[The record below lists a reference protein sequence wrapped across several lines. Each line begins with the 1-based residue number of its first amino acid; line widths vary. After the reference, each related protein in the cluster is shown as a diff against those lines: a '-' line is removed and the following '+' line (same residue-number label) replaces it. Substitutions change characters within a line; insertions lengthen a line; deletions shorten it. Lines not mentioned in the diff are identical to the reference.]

1 MADVKLPQWIISV
14 REICSTSLKGCLSVS
29 KSLSLAK
36 VSAIGGFNLL
46 WGLVISSVI
55 SAIGMILVAGILSE
69 AEFGVVSIALIG
81 PNIITYIRDLGIDQ
95 ATIKYSTQYRVDGE
109 TRKLKNVILTSTL
122 FEVILG
128 AAFTIF
134 SIVMSGVMA
143 TLLER
148 PTIVPL
154 IQIASFTILA
164 GALLKAAQSVFLGY
178 DKIELYSITLI
189 VQSIFKT
196 ALMVVLVYLQYGEY
210 GATIGNAVSFI
221 GAGLVGLAFLYFAV
235 IKGLRK
241 DETGKLEIVSTV
253 KMLLKFGVPLSIA
266 AMLVGVLSEYYR
278 FLVAIYTP
286 DTLMGNYQVA
296 LNFALLVS
304 IFATSIATILFPTF
318 SKVKGH
324 EDQKT
329 MSSMFQYSVK
339 YTSLLIVPVTVAIMA
354 LSQPGVQ
361 TLFQNKY
368 EYTPL
373 YLSLYASTFLYSA
386 IGNLSAGALI
396 NSQGQTQFNLKIT
409 VLTVVLGII
418 MSLILIPAFGVIGL
432 LAVHISVGMPGI
444 LISLW
449 WINKHY
455 HATIDWKSSTKILAS
470 SAMSGILTYYI
481 TSQLHFASWITLII
495 GLAIFLASYIVF
507 APLTGAITYTDI
519 KNLKEVITSLG
530 PLATLIRPLLRVLE
544 KFTRKPQQS

>member
-1 MADVKLPQWIISV
+1 M
-14 REICSTSLKGCLSVS
+14 S

-46 WGLVISSVI
+46 WGLVISSII

-109 TRKLKNVILTSTL
+109 TRKLKNVILTGTM

-128 AAFTIF
+128 AAFTIV
-134 SIVMSGVMA
+134 SIVLSGVMA

-178 DKIELYSITLI
+178 DKIELYSLTLI
-189 VQSIFKT
+189 IQSIFKT

-221 GAGLVGLAFLYFAV
+221 GAGLVGLAFLYIAV

-241 DETGKLEIVSTV
+241 EETRKLEIVSTA
-253 KMLLKFGVPLSIA
+253 KMLLKFGVPLSVA

-455 HATIDWKSSTKILAS
+455 HATIDWKSSTKILVS
-470 SAMSGILTYYI
+470 SAMSGTLTYYI
-481 TSQLHFASWITLII
+481 TSQLNFASWITLII
-495 GLAIFLASYIVF
+495 GLAIFLATYIVF
-507 APLTGAITYTDI
+507 APLTGAITYMDI
-519 KNLKEVITSLG
+519 KNLKEVIISLG
-530 PLATLIRPLLRVLE
+530 PLATLIRPLLRILE
-544 KFTRKPQQS
+544 KFTRKPQKS

>member
-1 MADVKLPQWIISV
+1 
-14 REICSTSLKGCLSVS
+14 VS

-46 WGLVISSVI
+46 WGLVISSII
-55 SAIGMILVAGILSE
+55 SAIGMILVAGMLSE
-69 AEFGVVSIALIG
+69 AAFGVVSIALIG

-95 ATIKYSTQYRVDGE
+95 ATIKYSTLYRVDGE
-109 TRKLKNVILTSTL
+109 TRKLKNVILTGTM

-128 AAFTIF
+128 AAFTTV
-134 SIVMSGVMA
+134 SIVLSGIMA

-154 IQIASFTILA
+154 MQIASLTILA

-178 DKIELYSITLI
+178 DKIELYSITL
-189 VQSIFKT
+189 VAQSIFKT

-221 GAGLVGLAFLYFAV
+221 GAGLVGLAFLYVAI

-241 DETGKLEIVSTV
+241 EETGKLEIVSTA
-253 KMLLKFGVPLSIA
+253 KMLLKFGVPLSVA

-409 VLTVVLGII
+409 AITVVLGII
-418 MSLILIPAFGVIGL
+418 MSLILIPAFGILGL
-432 LAVHISVGMPGI
+432 LAIHISVGMPGI

-455 HATIDWKSSTKILAS
+455 HATIDWKSSTKILVS

-495 GLAIFLASYIVF
+495 GLTIFLASYIVF
-507 APLTGAITYTDI
+507 APLTGAITYMDI

-530 PLATLIRPLLRVLE
+530 PFATLIRPLLRILE
-544 KFTRKPQQS
+544 EFTQKPQKS

>member
-1 MADVKLPQWIISV
+1 
-14 REICSTSLKGCLSVS
+14 VS

-46 WGLVISSVI
+46 WGLVISSII

-109 TRKLKNVILTSTL
+109 ARKLKNVILTGTM

-134 SIVMSGVMA
+134 SIILSGTMA
-143 TLLER
+143 TLLDR
-148 PTIVPL
+148 PTIVHL

-164 GALLKAAQSVFLGY
+164 GSLLKAAQSVFLGY

-196 ALMVVLVYLQYGEY
+196 VLMVVLVYLQYGEY
-210 GATIGNAVSFI
+210 GATIGNAISFI
-221 GAGLVGLAFLYFAV
+221 GAGLAGLAFLYIAV

-241 DETGKLEIVSTV
+241 EKTGKLEIVSTA
-253 KMLLKFGVPLSIA
+253 KMLLKFGVPLSVA

-324 EDQKT
+324 EDPKT

-409 VLTVVLGII
+409 LLTVVLGIV
-418 MSLILIPAFGVIGL
+418 MSLILIPAFGVLGL

-455 HATIDWKSSTKILAS
+455 HATIDWKSSTKILTS

-481 TSQLHFASWITLII
+481 TSQLNISSWLTLII
-495 GLAIFLASYIVF
+495 GITIFLASYIIL
-507 APLTGAITYTDI
+507 APLTGAITYVDI
-519 KNLKEVITSLG
+519 KNLKEVITALG
-530 PLATLIRPLLRVLE
+530 PLAMLIRPLLQIIE
-544 KFTRKPQQS
+544 KFTRKPQKS

>member
-396 NSQGQTQFNLKIT
+396 NSQGQTQFNLRIT